1 MADWTSRAVRRSGVL
16 IAACCLAGSAALLV
30 ARAVPGAWGEAEH
43 AGRLAF
49 GAAFFVPTFET
60 HAAAALVLG
69 VVGLVLLRR
78 WKIAV
83 LAGLVPLIVLAWAAW
98 SFMRPAQEPL
108 ARPLTVMTANL
119 LVGHASVDRVVRLIE
134 AESPDV
140 IFFQEYTPAKA
151 AKLIERIGALYP
163 HRVEGMRE
171 HAFGAAIYSR
181 LVFVGEPELYPH
193 EAIRS
198 HEAARSTGEVGIW
211 DPQPRA
217 VVRHGGQDIVLQ
229 NVHFAPPIHVSYL
242 REQRVMTG
250 WLARWVGSERR
261 AVVVAGDF
269 NCTDSSANLGDLRA
283 AGLRSVRESGR
294 GMMGTWP
301 SSGLAGLV
309 PVGIDHILIRGMRC
323 GGARVGEAIDS
334 DHLPLVARVGV
345 E

>member
-1 MADWTSRAVRRSGVL
+1 MAEWTSRVVRRSGAL

-49 GAAFFVPTFET
+49 AAAFFVRTFET
-60 HAAAALVLG
+60 HAAAAMAIG

-83 LAGLVPLIVLAWAAW
+83 LSGVVPLIFVASFTW
-98 SFMRPAQEPL
+98 SFVRPAPVPL
-108 ARPLTVMTANL
+108 TKPLTVMTANL
-119 LVGHASVDRVVRLIE
+119 LVGHASVDRVVGLIE

-151 AKLIERIGALYP
+151 AKLIERLGAMYP
-163 HRVEGMRE
+163 YRVEGMRD

-181 LVFVGEPELYPH
+181 LAFEGEPELFPH
-193 EAIRS
+193 EAIRG

-217 VVRHGGQDIVLQ
+217 VVRHDGRDIVLQ

-250 WLARWVGSERR
+250 WLARWVASERR

-269 NCTDSSANLGDLRA
+269 NSTDSSANLGELRA
-283 AGLRSVRESGR
+283 AGLKSVRESGR

-301 SSGLAGLV
+301 SSGLAGMV
-309 PVGIDHILIRGMRC
+309 PVGIDHILIRGMSSD
-323 GGARVGEAIDS
+323 GVRVGSPIDS